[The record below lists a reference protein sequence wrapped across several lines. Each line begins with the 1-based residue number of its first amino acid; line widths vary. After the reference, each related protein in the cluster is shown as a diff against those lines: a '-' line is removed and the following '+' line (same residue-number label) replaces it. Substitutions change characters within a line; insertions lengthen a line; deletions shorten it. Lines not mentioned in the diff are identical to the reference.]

1 MIRLA
6 RPDVRFH
13 RSYLAAHDEFA
24 GAPRDG
30 DGVWVEAPDGRGY
43 AGTDFSR
50 AEMDTAEGF
59 ARYVAWRLDSAL
71 EDSPRTHGH
80 VPCTYFWVVDD
91 AEPDTYLG
99 TASIRHRLTP
109 FLHELGGHVG
119 YSVRPS
125 ARRRGRRDAGA
136 APPPP
141 PRRRPRDRPGPRHVR
156 RRQRRLGEGHRGQR
170 RCARGR
176 PRGKE
181 ALLGAQRPL
190 SPRLDLRWRDE
201 RLRRPHGSRPRRHPP
216 RRP

>member
-125 ARRRGRRDAGA
+125 ARRRGVATQALRLLLPHA
-136 APPPP
+136 ASLGIDPVLVTC
-141 PRRRPRDRPGPRHVR
+141 DVDNVGSAKVIEANGGVLEDVR
-156 RRQRRLGEGHRGQR
+156 EGKKRYWVPS
-170 RCARGR
+170 GR
-176 PRGKE
+176 
-181 ALLGAQRPL
+181 
-190 SPRLDLRWRDE
+190 
-201 RLRRPHGSRPRRHPP
+201 
-216 RRP
+216 